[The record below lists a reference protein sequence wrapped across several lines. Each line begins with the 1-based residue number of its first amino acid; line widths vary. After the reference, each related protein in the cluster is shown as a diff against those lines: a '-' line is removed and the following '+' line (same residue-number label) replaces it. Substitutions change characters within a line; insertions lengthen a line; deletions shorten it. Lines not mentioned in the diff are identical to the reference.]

1 MSTYP
6 PRARDVD
13 ETINAIVGE
22 AAVIAL
28 KTGRALRL
36 VGSIDNDRPAG
47 LAVSRDPKYPVVL
60 ALGDWAQLLSIAGD
74 TPMRHKLEGVA
85 VEVTLGLPEVAAA
98 CALLQADGSP
108 WARMTQEAVAYK
120 SHPSFLPPSADEC
133 PVSGIPRPVL
143 A

>member
-36 VGSIDNDRPAG
+36 VGSIDNNRPAA
-47 LAVSRDPKYPVVL
+47 LAVSPDPSMPVCL
-60 ALGDWAQLLSIAGD
+60 ALGDWALLLHLSGD
-74 TPMRHKLEGVA
+74 TPMAHQLENATASIDLTPSQYRATALLLEGQST
-85 VEVTLGLPEVAAA
+85 EWAANV
-98 CALLQADGSP
+98 QDHITG
-108 WARMTQEAVAYK
+108 QI
-120 SHPSFLPPSADEC
+120 HPSFLPPADDAN
-133 PVSGIPRPVL
+133 PHGIPRPVL
-143 A
+143 V